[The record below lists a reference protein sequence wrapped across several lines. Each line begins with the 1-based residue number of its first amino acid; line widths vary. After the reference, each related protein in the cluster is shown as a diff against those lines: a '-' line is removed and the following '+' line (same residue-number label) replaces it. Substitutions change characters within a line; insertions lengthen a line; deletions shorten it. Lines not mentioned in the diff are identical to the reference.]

1 MAQTLI
7 PNQLTNPPA
16 VPLLSF
22 GSGGNLSAGIYIY
35 KISFVTRIGETLP
48 SNSATGTASASG
60 SCTLTIPIGPSWVI
74 ARKIYR
80 TKVGAT
86 TYFYVDTVTNNI
98 STTYL
103 DIIADTALPTWGPY
117 TLGNEVD
124 PSLDV
129 NGILNIAGFIQC
141 ATSSA
146 SVAYNVIM
154 NIVCNGP
161 SCYITKTSATV
172 GPSNNAALNISNN
185 YVTANTKILC
195 TIQGYTGAFGTNGI
209 PYVYGFANASGG
221 ILLTIGNADAT
232 NALMGDLNIFVL
244 VIN

>member
-1 MAQTLI
+1 MAQTLV

-22 GSGGNLSAGIYIY
+22 GSGGNLSAGTYNY

-48 SNSATGTASASG
+48 SNSATGTSSASG
-60 SCTLTIPIGPSWVI
+60 SCTLTIPIGPNWVI

-80 TKVGAT
+80 TKLNAGV
-86 TYFYVDTVTNNI
+86 YFYVGTVANNK

-103 DIIADTALPTWGPY
+103 DILADSALPTWGPY

-146 SVAYNVIM
+146 SVAYGTLMNV
-154 NIVCNGP
+154 VCNGP
-161 SCYITKTSATV
+161 SCNITITGVTTAGGASAT
-172 GPSNNAALNISNN
+172 LNISNN
-185 YVTANTKILC
+185 YVTDNTQVLC
-195 TIQGYTGAFGTNGI
+195 TLNYESAFATNGI
-209 PYVYGFANASGG
+209 PIVYVFATISGG
-221 ILLTIGNADAT
+221 IELTIGNAHAT
-232 NALMGDLNIFVL
+232 NALTGNLNIFVL